1 MSIRISCREICILS
15 LFLQESIAVLQNNF
29 VMVLSAIITLDI
41 IWWLCTS
48 VMKATH

>member
-1 MSIRISCREICILS
+1 MHTLS
-15 LFLQESIAVLQNNF
+15 RHFLQEWIAVHQNNF
-29 VMVLSAIITLDI
+29 VMVLSAMMALDT